1 MEEWFFGENDCV
13 GELKLLV
20 NNLFFSLI
28 CDCPLQTL
36 KNAEGKLVVMES
48 RRTKTQT
55 TNAIENYVER
65 SCFVTRLCL

>member
-1 MEEWFFGENDCV
+1 MEWFYGENYCV

-20 NNLFFSLI
+20 NNLFLSLV

-36 KNAEGKLVVMES
+36 ENSEGNWSSWRVGEQ
-48 RRTKTQT
+48 RQT

-65 SCFVTRLCL
+65 NCFVTRLYL